1 MIVRKRL
8 PPKIWVAAFFRNQQW
23 FYLRIVGARGGIA
36 AVAGPV
42 GVEELA
48 SGAIEPLVGVRAEVI
63 ALRLQKVCGQRS
75 KKIRK
80 PTT

>member
-23 FYLRIVGARGGIA
+23 FYLRIVGGGGGIA

-48 SGAIEPLVGVRAEVI
+48 SGAIEPLIGMCTEIV
-63 ALRLQKVCGQRS
+63 ALRLQ
-75 KKIRK
+75 
-80 PTT
+80 

>member
-23 FYLRIVGARGGIA
+23 FYLRIVGACGGIA

-42 GVEELA
+42 GMEKLP
-48 SGAIEPLVGVRAEVI
+48 SGTIEPLVGVGSKIV
-63 ALRLQKVCGQRS
+63 ALRLQ
-75 KKIRK
+75 
-80 PTT
+80 